1 MAAREVD
8 AQIEIERRVRKRY
21 LGSSETKLRDAV
33 FEALRR
39 LYSLPRMPT
48 NPYFFVA
55 TALSAHSAHGQRRSV
70 WAVPDEEV
78 LEWMEEVALVDGTE
92 WCKLDRFSDAWGL
105 PHVLRCCDRE
115 GLTDLRALL
124 RKFPPALFPKPERV
138 EDYDDPECTRVV
150 CMSLQDGCLHRRAW
164 NGAPARMGLRHDIIV
179 DGPEMARALQTFV
192 DTIVDTVEDVVA
204 ASEGHSVKGVL
215 LKPGGQMDTWAN
227 EDQRE
232 RRNQWWTV
240 EKLRADRTGFDTA
253 VKRATSSHHKVAMEC
268 TVRAPVPPVMLDGG
282 YGTAAAAAA
291 QRGGGSMIMHFSV
304 RIYFTFHFRIKAP
317 NKPVSPTAQHY
328 ATFPFESLYTGLFLE
343 QAAADAYVSCYGNS
357 VSPSSPMVLK
367 QNAERMIAIGLKSMK
382 DDKMPRALRM
392 AAMLLLLRGDMGWDD
407 GEDGVDVTTDQGLRE
422 STFADLI
429 RMMNTSTVWLHNVSE
444 EVRVLKQL
452 FEGPHALARTQNN
465 AQALYSHLAHLHRR
479 LGDFMRDAV
488 RRDFGLEPLREL
500 MEDGMISA
508 IRGCGR
514 SGISL
519 ATPETSRRAG
529 VAAERALSATGL
541 LTLVV
546 SLTRQQEVYMM
557 KPRLALLQ
565 AGAFGLNL
573 IKTGE
578 FDAARAAV
586 VDPAAIAAEKRRKAK
601 KREKQ
606 NAKIEKE
613 NKKKGFF
620 GKKKQLKPTG
630 EDADD
635 QDEGKGGW
643 SLFGRKEEKV
653 ETGGLTKLA
662 GIPLV
667 DPRSPMPGPK
677 ELDRVWQRIYEVV
690 APGMCLYWEAG
701 ARWIR
706 HNRYV
711 PPKMTHAAILMQY
724 VVDARLDETLQEI
737 FNEAAQPPMVKNPYP
752 AVVQRLRATG
762 HQFDVSFQ
770 LVGGDPLTGAG
781 GDTTQLKPGQKAR
794 LKGIAGARP
803 IISMVQPP
811 HPVYAA
817 RAPEGSTKHAPG
829 ARVFGLYSAVRLA
842 DPVRLTL
849 LAEALPG
856 LLKSRAWQSGAYQY
870 QCISAFGGDAAFTAG
885 LGPLEDHL
893 GRTKKGK
900 SGGHSNVVGFTP
912 VIEEH
917 TRALG
922 PSLETASDVYGH
934 DVVQRLMAMQ
944 EETPWIVHTLTV
956 PKGLVA
962 AAGAVA
968 AKRAV
973 VREQERLARESAR
986 ARGEPV
992 YGARNFDSDD
1002 DSDDVDTPG
1011 GTSRPDTAARA
1022 ERLLARMGSATTRS
1036 SSPAAKPPAPA
1047 GPDVEKLRELRQRL
1061 EEAEEVLKEN
1071 AKRGSG
1077 VGGALGQNAMQES
1090 EVIRIPWEELRT
1102 NQRDAA
1108 KIVSRVAQHGGEA
1121 CAQISVKFKDRYLP
1135 VFVNFHFGWSYRM
1148 ANTITKGAPLGEAR
1162 DQDMTT
1168 KETQF
1173 QMEGWPIDA
1182 YTMVFATQADALSYA
1197 HWHAHIGDPAS
1208 PSLMKAAGA
1217 EFEVTEVV
1225 CAKDMDYLA
1234 ALRCRVA
1241 RSLVTSEPFGLSAQL
1256 CCAHMGV
1263 PMLTQ
1268 TLQDANSML
1277 QYLVGA
1283 SEAPEDLLV
1292 KLDTRGA
1299 RTALLEYLD
1308 ETEKLLTSPSL
1319 SYHLGANRIMV
1330 KNLATLRKAESE
1342 SSGILGDE
1350 PLEKLREVNTWL
1362 AVSETCVTRGLYM
1375 ITLKRDEVVEIKR
1388 KWRRIKRKE
1397 KKEKKEKERSQRE
1410 ISREAEERKARED
1423 EKNKIAFRYD

>member
-8 AQIEIERRVRKRY
+8 AQIEVERRVRKRY

-55 TALSAHSAHGQRRSV
+55 TALSAHSSQPATGRSRSV
-70 WAVPDEEV
+70 WAVKDEEV

-124 RKFPPALFPKPERV
+124 RKFPPALYPTTERV

-150 CMSLQDGCLHRRAW
+150 CMSVQDGCLHRRAW
-164 NGAPARMGLRHDIIV
+164 NGAPARVGLRHDIIV

-192 DTIVDTVEDVVA
+192 DTIVDTVEDVA
-204 ASEGHSVKGVL
+204 EASEGHSVKGVL
-215 LKPGGQMDTWAN
+215 LKPGTQADAWAN

-240 EKLRADRTGFDTA
+240 EKIRADRTGFDTA
-253 VKRATSSHHKVAMEC
+253 VKRATASHHKIAMEA

-304 RIYFTFHFRIKAP
+304 RCYFTFHYRVKAP

-328 ATFPFESLYTGLFLE
+328 ATLPFESLYTGLFLE
-343 QAAADAYVSCYGNS
+343 QAAADAYASCYGNS

-367 QNAERMIAIGLKSMK
+367 QNAERMIAIGLKSMR

-392 AAMLLLLRGDMGWDD
+392 AALLLLLRGDMGWDD
-407 GEDGVDVTTDQGLRE
+407 GEDGVDLDTDQGMRE
-422 STFADLI
+422 HTFTDLI
-429 RMMNTSTVWLHNVSE
+429 RMMNTSTTWLHNVSE

-452 FEGPHALARTQNN
+452 FDGPNQLTRTATN

-500 MEDGMISA
+500 IEDGMISA

-529 VAAERALSATGL
+529 MAAHRALSATGL

-557 KPRLALLQ
+557 RPRLALLQ

-606 NAKIEKE
+606 NAKIEEE
-613 NKKKGFF
+613 NKKKGMFR
-620 GKKKQLKPTG
+620 KKKQLKPTG
-630 EDADD
+630 EEDD
-635 QDEGKGGW
+635 HHEDGKGGW
-643 SLFGRKEEKV
+643 SLFGHKEEKV

-662 GIPLV
+662 GTPLV
-667 DPRSPMPGPK
+667 DPRTPMPGPK
-677 ELDRVWQRIYEVV
+677 ELDRVWQRVYEVV
-690 APGMCLYWEAG
+690 EPGMCLHWEAG
-701 ARWIR
+701 VRWIR
-706 HNRYV
+706 HNRYI
-711 PPKMTHAAILMQY
+711 PPNMTHAAILMQY

-752 AVVQRLRATG
+752 AVVQSLRATG

-781 GDTTQLKPGQKAR
+781 GDMTTLRPGQAAR

-803 IISMVQPP
+803 TISMVQPP

-817 RAPEGSTKHAPG
+817 RAPEGSTKHALG
-829 ARVFGLYSAVRLA
+829 AKVFGLYSAVRLT

-849 LAEALPG
+849 LAEQLPG

-885 LGPLEDHL
+885 LGPMDD
-893 GRTKKGK
+893 RRPKRKKGTG
-900 SGGHSNVVGFTP
+900 SSNVMGFTP

-922 PSLETASDVYGH
+922 PSLETAAVRLSLLFPYCVGNLI
-934 DVVQRLMAMQ
+934 DVVFF
-944 EETPWIVHTLTV
+944 LT
-956 PKGLVA
+956 GYI
-962 AAGAVA
+962 
-968 AKRAV
+968 
-973 VREQERLARESAR
+973 R
-986 ARGEPV
+986 ARRGT
-992 YGARNFDSDD
+992 A
-1002 DSDDVDTPG
+1002 VDGHAG
-1011 GTSRPDTAARA
+1011 GDAVDRSHLDRP
-1022 ERLLARMGSATTRS
+1022 
-1036 SSPAAKPPAPA
+1036 
-1047 GPDVEKLRELRQRL
+1047 
-1061 EEAEEVLKEN
+1061 
-1071 AKRGSG
+1071 
-1077 VGGALGQNAMQES
+1077 
-1090 EVIRIPWEELRT
+1090 
-1102 NQRDAA
+1102 
-1108 KIVSRVAQHGGEA
+1108 
-1121 CAQISVKFKDRYLP
+1121 
-1135 VFVNFHFGWSYRM
+1135 
-1148 ANTITKGAPLGEAR
+1148 
-1162 DQDMTT
+1162 
-1168 KETQF
+1168 
-1173 QMEGWPIDA
+1173 
-1182 YTMVFATQADALSYA
+1182 
-1197 HWHAHIGDPAS
+1197 
-1208 PSLMKAAGA
+1208 
-1217 EFEVTEVV
+1217 
-1225 CAKDMDYLA
+1225 
-1234 ALRCRVA
+1234 
-1241 RSLVTSEPFGLSAQL
+1241 
-1256 CCAHMGV
+1256 
-1263 PMLTQ
+1263 
-1268 TLQDANSML
+1268 
-1277 QYLVGA
+1277 
-1283 SEAPEDLLV
+1283 
-1292 KLDTRGA
+1292 
-1299 RTALLEYLD
+1299 
-1308 ETEKLLTSPSL
+1308 
-1319 SYHLGANRIMV
+1319 
-1330 KNLATLRKAESE
+1330 
-1342 SSGILGDE
+1342 
-1350 PLEKLREVNTWL
+1350 
-1362 AVSETCVTRGLYM
+1362 
-1375 ITLKRDEVVEIKR
+1375 
-1388 KWRRIKRKE
+1388 
-1397 KKEKKEKERSQRE
+1397 
-1410 ISREAEERKARED
+1410 
-1423 EKNKIAFRYD
+1423 

>member
-328 ATFPFESLYTGLFLE
+328 ATFPFEALYTGLFLE

-606 NAKIEKE
+606 NAKIEEE
-613 NKKKGFF
+613 NKKKGLF
-620 GKKKQLKPTG
+620 GKKKQLKPTR
-630 EDADD
+630 EDADH

-643 SLFGRKEEKV
+643 SLFGKKEEKV

-667 DPRSPMPGPK
+667 DPRTPMPGPK
-677 ELDRVWQRIYEVV
+677 ELDRVWQRVYEVV

-842 DPVRLTL
+842 DPIRLTL

-922 PSLETASDVYGH
+922 PSLETAADVYGH

-992 YGARNFDSDD
+992 YGTRNYDSED

-1047 GPDVEKLRELRQRL
+1047 GPDVEKLRELR
-1061 EEAEEVLKEN
+1061 
-1071 AKRGSG
+1071 
-1077 VGGALGQNAMQES
+1077 
-1090 EVIRIPWEELRT
+1090 P
-1102 NQRDAA
+1102 
-1108 KIVSRVAQHGGEA
+1108 VSYTHLT
-1121 CAQISVKFKDRYLP
+1121 LP
-1135 VFVNFHFGWSYRM
+1135 
-1148 ANTITKGAPLGEAR
+1148 TI
-1162 DQDMTT
+1162 
-1168 KETQF
+1168 
-1173 QMEGWPIDA
+1173 
-1182 YTMVFATQADALSYA
+1182 
-1197 HWHAHIGDPAS
+1197 
-1208 PSLMKAAGA
+1208 
-1217 EFEVTEVV
+1217 
-1225 CAKDMDYLA
+1225 
-1234 ALRCRVA
+1234 
-1241 RSLVTSEPFGLSAQL
+1241 
-1256 CCAHMGV
+1256 
-1263 PMLTQ
+1263 
-1268 TLQDANSML
+1268 
-1277 QYLVGA
+1277 
-1283 SEAPEDLLV
+1283 LLV
-1292 KLDTRGA
+1292 
-1299 RTALLEYLD
+1299 
-1308 ETEKLLTSPSL
+1308 
-1319 SYHLGANRIMV
+1319 
-1330 KNLATLRKAESE
+1330 
-1342 SSGILGDE
+1342 
-1350 PLEKLREVNTWL
+1350 
-1362 AVSETCVTRGLYM
+1362 
-1375 ITLKRDEVVEIKR
+1375 
-1388 KWRRIKRKE
+1388 
-1397 KKEKKEKERSQRE
+1397 
-1410 ISREAEERKARED
+1410 
-1423 EKNKIAFRYD
+1423 